1 MEGRPSGR
9 GAKQDPVPDRL
20 PAALL
25 SLASLHLA
33 LLREYWHL
41 LCFMEQVCVRV
52 CIYTESQII
61 TRLCIK
67 RAKKNPKPLN

>member
-9 GAKQDPVPDRL
+9 GAKQDPVLDRP

-25 SLASLHLA
+25 SPTSLRLA

-52 CIYTESQII
+52 CVYTDSQI
-61 TRLCIK
+61 TGKQDCV
-67 RAKKNPKPLN
+67 